1 MHDTPPSRRRA
12 IMVLSPTAMQRIRS
26 EPEGMIL
33 QRTEG
38 LRLTSIDHDPVDEG
52 LCVRDGFFAAG
63 HLYLLSP
70 FDTRTYVDASGAH
83 EAFALERQHH
93 FLRLCQALGA
103 TSLEVVDVRSI
114 ATEAEQKV
122 GVGVEKG
129 VAVKGSVET
138 KRAEQLVRTLRTK
151 HTFPG
156 GAPDLVRAQE
166 LLDQTA
172 LSTDLEFTA
181 LLDLRRGRNPLRSHE
196 LDLTVTRSGRQQLKL
211 AASVKVPAYA
221 KLTMDYTTALKQR
234 EECQTRLR
242 LRFDAD

>member
-1 MHDTPPSRRRA
+1 
-12 IMVLSPTAMQRIRS
+12 
-26 EPEGMIL
+26 MIL

-38 LRLTSIDHDPVDEG
+38 LTLTSVDHDPANEG
-52 LCVRDGFFAAG
+52 LFVRDGFFAAG

-114 ATEAEQKV
+114 ATEDEQKI
-122 GVGVEKG
+122 GVGVEKV
-129 VAVKGSVET
+129 VAVKGSVGSKQT
-138 KRAEQLVRTLRTK
+138 EQLVRTLRTK

-156 GAPDLVRAQE
+156 GPPDLAHAQE
-166 LLDQTA
+166 LLDETA
-172 LSTDLEFTA
+172 LSGDLEFTA
-181 LLDLRRGRNPLRSHE
+181 LLDLRRGHNPLRSHE
-196 LDLTVTRSGRQQLKL
+196 FDLTVTRSGRQQLKL
-211 AASVKVPAYA
+211 AASVKVPTYA
-221 KLTMDYTTALKQR
+221 KLSVDYTTALKQR